1 MMSSKKAL
9 SYKSDDVPV
18 FAQLSRDI
26 VGKADEE
33 VFNVFL
39 REENLTLKV
48 SVVPYRVW
56 SWYEI
61 KHLDNL

>member
-1 MMSSKKAL
+1 MSSKK
-9 SYKSDDVPV
+9 SIVIQSGVPM
-18 FAQLSRDI
+18 FAQLSWDI
-26 VGKADEE
+26 VGKADKK

-48 SVVPYRVW
+48 SVVPYWVW
-56 SWYEI
+56 GWCET